1 MAGEVKPCRG
11 LFHRHELLRRELGN
25 VGQDER
31 GLLRGLRAHAEKVD
45 LPLHVRAVALSDA
58 VHHLFV
64 DSDELRA
71 LRARRVE
78 RACAD
83 QVLDRTLI
91 DLHTVHAAAEIL
103 KVDERAIE
111 LALLH
116 HAQDQPAANIL
127 DGDEAEADALGL
139 DREAVGGVI
148 DVRRQEL
155 DAALA
160 ALIEVFAHL
169 VGRVEHTG

>member
-1 MAGEVKPCRG
+1 MAREVKARRG

-45 LPLHVRAVALSDA
+45 LSLHVRAVALGDA

-71 LRARRVE
+71 LRARRIE

-91 DLHTVHAAAEIL
+91 DLHAVHAAAEIL
-103 KVDERAIE
+103 KVDE
-111 LALLH
+111 
-116 HAQDQPAANIL
+116 
-127 DGDEAEADALGL
+127 
-139 DREAVGGVI
+139 
-148 DVRRQEL
+148 
-155 DAALA
+155 
-160 ALIEVFAHL
+160 
-169 VGRVEHTG
+169 